1 MNERQTLPLMKRM
14 NQTLTKLYQQLN
26 RWTRGGIEIMV
37 MCMQTFNDNRVTQA
51 AASLGYYTIFSIFPL
66 MIALIVVGS
75 WFVDPAQV
83 RAAVEGWILE
93 FVPFAVD
100 FVQENLDIVFE
111 RSNVVGL
118 VAIGSL
124 LWSATTVFY
133 ILVYHINLPWSRDAA
148 RQPLKNR
155 IVALAIIGI
164 LLLALVSST
173 LVNTVV
179 GIINQLLP
187 FLNLLQS
194 PLWNWLLLLL
204 PIVLRFMVYFGLYK
218 WVPNVSVRRLPA
230 VISALLA
237 MIALEA
243 TSQGFRYL
251 VQTGLVEYQFIYGT
265 LGSIMTLMLYVYF
278 NFVVM
283 LFCAHLSHAINVYI
297 DRQSRGRRNMPLE
310 RHHYLLKS
318 ARNNEKDE

>member
-1 MNERQTLPLMKRM
+1 MIERQTLPLVKRVK
-14 NQTLTKLYQQLN
+14 QTLTKLYNQLN
-26 RWTRGGIEIMV
+26 RWTRGSIEIMV
-37 MCMQTFNDNRVTQA
+37 MCLQTFNDNRVAQA

-83 RAAVEGWILE
+83 RAAVEGWIVE

-111 RSNVVGL
+111 RSRVVGL

-133 ILVYHINLPWSRDAA
+133 MLVFHINLPWSRDAA

-187 FLNLLQS
+187 FLDLLQS

-243 TSQGFRYL
+243 TSLGFRYM
-251 VQTGLVEYQFIYGT
+251 VQTGLVQYQFIYGT

-278 NFVVM
+278 NFMVM
-283 LFCAHLSHAINVYI
+283 LFCAHLTHAINVYM
-297 DRQSRGRRNMPLE
+297 DRRSRGRRNMPLE
-310 RHHYLLKS
+310 RHHYVLKS
-318 ARNNEKDE
+318 ARNNEEDE